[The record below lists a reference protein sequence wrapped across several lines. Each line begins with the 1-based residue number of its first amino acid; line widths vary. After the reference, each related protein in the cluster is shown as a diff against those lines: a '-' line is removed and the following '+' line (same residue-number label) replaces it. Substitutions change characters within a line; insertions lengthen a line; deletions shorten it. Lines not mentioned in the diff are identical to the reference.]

1 MSKGV
6 LQFVA
11 DHPPRNQSVSPLPY
25 FTTLSPPIYCFTFD
39 NKNQLTISFHF
50 VEGSFASHYI
60 TATLKVDLCP
70 PTNCVSFVLFSNEIM
85 PAFFQTTHTFSK
97 QNITIHLYTCPQ
109 LLECKTLLCEWRI
122 FLRLLIQNYS
132 IGHFKTMLIANPQH
146 K

>member
-1 MSKGV
+1 MLRITHQEIKV
-6 LQFVA
+6 CPPLHILQRYHRPFI
-11 DHPPRNQSVSPLPY
+11 VSLLIMKISLQY
-25 FTTLSPPIYCFTFD
+25 LSTLSKVVLHHIISLLPSKLIY
-39 NKNQLTISFHF
+39 
-50 VEGSFASHYI
+50 A
-60 TATLKVDLCP
+60 P

-85 PAFFQTTHTFSK
+85 PAFFQTTHTFFK

-132 IGHFKTMLIANPQH
+132 IGHFKTTLIANSQH